1 MNTNLEQEVAHPKK
15 SEQTK
20 MSRCLFG
27 DWPRRIVL
35 KLALPATD
43 LSLSLPSCN
52 DHMSTDIQAW

>member
-1 MNTNLEQEVAHPKK
+1 MHTNLEQEVAHPKK

-27 DWPRRIVL
+27 DWPRREML